1 MSSWFIRR
9 ANVTAGGGPEPTPGR
24 LPAGYTELA
33 YLQSD
38 GNQYI
43 NTGIVP
49 TAATDVTIDMQI
61 TSISVSR
68 YILGRYKSNG
78 QFYLYVGGNAS
89 TPYFQ
94 FAWSSIYANYT
105 GSTIDTNRHVIRLYS
120 DGSTSHLNIDGSDVF
135 NRTTV
140 DHSGN
145 TLPLTLF
152 RGGDNTVYGGMPQK
166 IWSAVVKNNGV
177 KVMELVPAKRIADD
191 VVGMYDLVSGTFLTN
206 AWSGSFLYGEL

>member
-9 ANVTAGGGPEPTPGR
+9 ANVAAGSGDEPTPGR

-61 TSISVSR
+61 TSIGVSK

-78 QFYLYVGGNAS
+78 QFYLYIAGNAS
-89 TPYFQ
+89 TPYYQ
-94 FAWSSIYANYT
+94 FAWSSAYANYS
-105 GSTIDTNRHVIRLYS
+105 GSVIDTDRHVIRLYS

-152 RGGDNTVYGGMPQK
+152 RGGDSMVRAGMPQK

-177 KVMELVPAKRIADD
+177 KAMELVPAKRNSDNE
-191 VVGMYDLVSGTFLTN
+191 VGMYDLVSDSFLTN
-206 AWSGSFLYGEL
+206 AGSGTFNYGEL